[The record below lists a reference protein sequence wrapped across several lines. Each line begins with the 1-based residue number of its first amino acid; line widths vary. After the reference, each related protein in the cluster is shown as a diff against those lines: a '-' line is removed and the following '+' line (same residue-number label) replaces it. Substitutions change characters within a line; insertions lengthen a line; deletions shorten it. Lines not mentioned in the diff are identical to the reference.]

1 MKFICL
7 EMLRLL
13 VISFTTIEIEW
24 NLEAMLL
31 MTSCVCFEMLRT
43 ALFYCNCYVINSP
56 VS

>member
-13 VISFTTIEIEW
+13 VISFTTIEW

-31 MTSCVCFEMLRT
+31 MC
-43 ALFYCNCYVINSP
+43 LFGNVTYGPILL
-56 VS
+56 

>member
-24 NLEAMLL
+24 NLEAMFVAHAFVLK
-31 MTSCVCFEMLRT
+31 
-43 ALFYCNCYVINSP
+43 CYVRPYSI
-56 VS
+56 VIVM

>member
-13 VISFTTIEIEW
+13 VISFTTIEW
-24 NLEAMLL
+24 NLEAMSR
-31 MTSCVCFEMLRT
+31 SCVCFEMLRT
-43 ALFYCNCYVINSP
+43 ALFFCNCYVLNSP

>member
-31 MTSCVCFEMLRT
+31 MC
-43 ALFYCNCYVINSP
+43 LF
-56 VS
+56 

>member
-24 NLEAMLL
+24 NLEAMFNVAHVFVLK
-31 MTSCVCFEMLRT
+31 
-43 ALFYCNCYVINSP
+43 CYVRPYPI
-56 VS
+56 VIVM